1 MFFFMF
7 FSVFLMTSLMLN
19 ALINYNKQEIREGLE
34 RGFTRGT
41 AAHST
46 RTSAPTITIAIP
58 PRRGGAHTRHKTS
71 EDLTR
76 HKTQATQ
83 EQATPRKQTVRV
95 KNGNNS
101 TLHNKETSQASS
113 AAGVRRRGGRTAHS
127 HAHSAQRARAMN
139 FIRTHHQV

>member
-1 MFFFMF
+1 M
-7 FSVFLMTSLMLN
+7 
-19 ALINYNKQEIREGLE
+19 
-34 RGFTRGT
+34 
-41 AAHST
+41 
-46 RTSAPTITIAIP
+46 
-58 PRRGGAHTRHKTS
+58 HTQDKSKTS

-95 KNGNNS
+95 KNGNNI

-127 HAHSAQRARAMN
+127 HAHSALES
-139 FIRTHHQV
+139 